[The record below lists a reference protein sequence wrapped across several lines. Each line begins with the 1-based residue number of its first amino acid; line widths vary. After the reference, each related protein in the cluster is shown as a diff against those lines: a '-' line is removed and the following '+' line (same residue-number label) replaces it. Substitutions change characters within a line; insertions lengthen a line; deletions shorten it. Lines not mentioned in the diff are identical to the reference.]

1 MNAEIAQSSAGLF
14 RGRDLSLLNVFG
26 TRVTVLGGAHETA
39 GAFSL
44 AKVVCPPGTG
54 APPHTHIETE
64 HFHVLRGRLT
74 VRLGNETM
82 ELNPGD
88 TIHIP
93 SGAPHAFS
101 NNSGDET
108 EFLSMATPAGHEN
121 FFRDADE
128 LARGGRFNP
137 ATAAGLCQK
146 HGIELL

>member
-1 MNAEIAQSSAGLF
+1 MNPDTAQPASVLIHN
-14 RGRDLSLLNVFG
+14 RDLSELNVFG
-26 TRVTVLGGAHETA
+26 TRVTILGGANETA

-54 APPHTHIETE
+54 APPHTHVETE

-74 VRLGNETM
+74 IRLGNETM

-88 TIHIP
+88 TIHIS

-101 NNSGDET
+101 NNSGDEA

-128 LARGGRFNP
+128 LARSGRFNP
-137 ATAAGLCQK
+137 ATAAELCQK